1 MDFMVSNFCEE
12 ECGRVFN
19 PSRQLSGRSS
29 SALLARTRLV
39 SELLDSDAENRLP
52 PEMELGNIEYKAKL
66 VSPSVSRLEHLITQ
80 MKWRLSEGM
89 GEAIYELGVEDDGRM
104 VGMCDEEYDESMR
117 TLRTMADALSADI
130 VECTEREVREAS
142 DDENGETERR
152 RVAEVLIRRVP
163 ESQPFVESR
172 LAVLGGADV
181 GKSTLCGVL
190 THQTLDDGNGKTRM
204 NQFRHPHEVLTG
216 KTSSVCQDMIA
227 FDNKGKILNYSAT
240 SVSEMVEQATKVVH
254 LLDLAGDAKYLKTT
268 IYGLSAYGPHAV
280 CLIVSATIGPTA
292 ITREH
297 LGLAVALSLPVFVV
311 ITKRDAVTKERL
323 RSVMDAVTRLL
334 GRAGLRGGVIKVK
347 RKREAVRAAS
357 VLLSSGGA
365 VPLLCV
371 SSVTGEG
378 MKALRC
384 LLNALPPSTAMMG
397 HRKEELMR
405 LPLLFTVEET
415 YQVPHVGE
423 VACGV
428 LAEGSLRM
436 RDRVMVGPSKEG
448 KWRLATVAGVRRAK
462 DTVAGVRRVKVPVLS
477 VEPGQAVSLSL
488 LPADN
493 VDEPLGLRRGMVLQC
508 ELAPHSA
515 CTRFVAQLMLL
526 SHEGTTVSSGFE
538 AIFFIGSVRQLARI
552 EKVEGTTLRTGE
564 WATVEMRFPYSCEFV
579 RRGTPLIFRQGKTRG
594 IGDVVEVIE
603 E

>member
-1 MDFMVSNFCEE
+1 V
-12 ECGRVFN
+12 
-19 PSRQLSGRSS
+19 
-29 SALLARTRLV
+29 
-39 SELLDSDAENRLP
+39 
-52 PEMELGNIEYKAKL
+52 
-66 VSPSVSRLEHLITQ
+66 
-80 MKWRLSEGM
+80 
-89 GEAIYELGVEDDGRM
+89 
-104 VGMCDEEYDESMR
+104 
-117 TLRTMADALSADI
+117 
-130 VECTEREVREAS
+130 
-142 DDENGETERR
+142 
-152 RVAEVLIRRVP
+152 
-163 ESQPFVESR
+163 
-172 LAVLGGADV
+172 
-181 GKSTLCGVL
+181 
-190 THQTLDDGNGKTRM
+190 
-204 NQFRHPHEVLTG
+204 NQ
-216 KTSSVCQDMIA
+216 
-227 FDNKGKILNYSAT
+227 
-240 SVSEMVEQATKVVH
+240 VVH

-297 LGLAVALSLPVFVV
+297 LGLAVAFSLPVFVV

-397 HRKEELMR
+397 HRKDELMR

-428 LAEGSLRM
+428 LVEGSLRM

-448 KWRLATVAGVRRAK
+448 KWRVATVAGVRRAK
-462 DTVAGVRRVKVPVLS
+462 HRVTVIPPHQVPVLS
-477 VEPGQAVSLSL
+477 VEPGQAVSL
-488 LPADN
+488 
-493 VDEPLGLRRGMVLQC
+493 
-508 ELAPHSA
+508 
-515 CTRFVAQLMLL
+515 
-526 SHEGTTVSSGFE
+526 
-538 AIFFIGSVRQLARI
+538 
-552 EKVEGTTLRTGE
+552 
-564 WATVEMRFPYSCEFV
+564 
-579 RRGTPLIFRQGKTRG
+579 
-594 IGDVVEVIE
+594 
-603 E
+603 